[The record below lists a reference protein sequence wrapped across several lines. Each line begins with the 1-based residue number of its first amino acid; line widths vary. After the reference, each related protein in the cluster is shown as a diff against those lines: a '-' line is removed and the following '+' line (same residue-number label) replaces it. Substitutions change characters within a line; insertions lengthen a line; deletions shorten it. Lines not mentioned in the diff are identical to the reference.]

1 MEGIALKQ
9 ENAFRPE
16 EGQTALLKKQN
27 RLLTVI
33 AALLAITL
41 VLICVGFLT
50 VNRFA
55 GDLQAQ
61 LDQLEVDSFNGA
73 VGSMQEAAD
82 LLNQVDVD
90 GLNKTVTSLKGAAD
104 HLSSVDMDTL
114 NGAVTQLSG
123 AATTLQGVDV
133 TALNKLVQS
142 LETVASRLES
152 AVNAIGTIF
161 GRS

>member
-1 MEGIALKQ
+1 MKQ
-9 ENAFRPE
+9 ENTYRPE
-16 EGQTALLKKQN
+16 DGQTALMKKQN
-27 RLLTVI
+27 RLLTCI
-33 AALLAITL
+33 AALLAVTL
-41 VLICVGFLT
+41 VLLAVGFLT

-55 GDLQAQ
+55 GEVQAQ
-61 LDQLEVDSFNGA
+61 LSALDVDAFNGA

-104 HLSSVDMDTL
+104 HLSSVDMDAL

-133 TALNKLVQS
+133 NALNKLVQS
-142 LETVASRLES
+142 LESVASRLES
-152 AVNAIGTIF
+152 AVNAIGSIF